1 MGKRAF
7 FGGIYALV
15 LIATFGY
22 SDFGPYLLAV
32 FTTLL
37 LNEVAR
43 ILNVQSRFP
52 LLAFTT
58 IALVLGFL
66 FGWGGPIELISST
79 LFIGVLLA
87 LSLLRSQRPAYEMR
101 RGLFALAYIWLP
113 MAYLIQISEDFP
125 WLILFI
131 FIMIWSSDTFA
142 SLQKRRLRDL
152 LAVLL
157 EL

>member
-1 MGKRAF
+1 MGKRAL

-15 LIATFGY
+15 LIGTFGY

-43 ILNVQSRFP
+43 ILDVQSRLP

-58 IALVLGFL
+58 IALVLGFF

-87 LSLLRSQRPAYEMR
+87 L
-101 RGLFALAYIWLP
+101 
-113 MAYLIQISEDFP
+113 
-125 WLILFI
+125 
-131 FIMIWSSDTFA
+131 
-142 SLQKRRLRDL
+142 
-152 LAVLL
+152 
-157 EL
+157 